1 MTTKND
7 CMNMNCKQ
15 CNHIFV
21 RNFILPRSVEDVI
34 LDIQM
39 LKCPDCGASYE
50 QISILTGKQEESE

>member
-1 MTTKND
+1 MTTKNN
-7 CMNMNCKQ
+7 CMNMICKQ

-39 LKCPDCGASYE
+39 LDSDATIQGT
-50 QISILTGKQEESE
+50 ISVNTAVH